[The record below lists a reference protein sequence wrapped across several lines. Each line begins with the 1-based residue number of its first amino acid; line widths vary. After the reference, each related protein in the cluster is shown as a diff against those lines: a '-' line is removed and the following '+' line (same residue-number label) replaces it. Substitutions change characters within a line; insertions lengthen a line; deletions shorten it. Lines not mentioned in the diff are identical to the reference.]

1 MALHCKDPVI
11 SHTLECETTPIP
23 MALFVRPED
32 ELIENAARLHRER
45 EDSHVYTKPTLVAK
59 IREYLPFRLLR
70 VLLNDPAALLFVT
83 SLFVFSICMPF
94 LGLYLKH
101 SENLLDL
108 DTMKVKKKTVTNA

>member
-1 MALHCKDPVI
+1 
-11 SHTLECETTPIP
+11 

-32 ELIENAARLHRER
+32 ELIENAAHLHRER
-45 EDSHVYTKPTLVAK
+45 EESRGYTKPSLVSK
-59 IREYLPFRLLR
+59 IREYLPFRLLH

-94 LGLYLKH
+94 LGLYLKQ

-108 DTMKVKKKTVTNA
+108 DTMKVQKQ